1 MNEEAN
7 FCNQCKATVSPSA
20 KFCSNCGCDLKNS
33 STQIPLDEEVKLE
46 TGIGNPDHDPPSLDT
61 DMPWE
66 LPTEMTDQLLENQ
79 NQKPEKE
86 PKKKPQKTPPPIW
99 VPITLVICA
108 YIWGLLLQFKWEV
121 GRAIYMITHAPDVL
135 FEAFGMFLMLV
146 LGLIYLVISQF
157 FKSKRNSY
165 SRRYIIIYWS
175 LAAFAVLLLASY
187 GQAKH

>member
-1 MNEEAN
+1 M
-7 FCNQCKATVSPSA
+7 
-20 KFCSNCGCDLKNS
+20 
-33 STQIPLDEEVKLE
+33 DEEVKLE

-66 LPTEMTDQLLENQ
+66 LPTGMTDQLLENQ

-121 GRAIYMITHAPDVL
+121 ERAIYMITHVPGVL
-135 FEAFGMFLMLV
+135 FNAFGMFLMLV
-146 LGLIYLVISQF
+146 LGLIHLVISQF